1 MGARRSAY
9 VLAATFVGAG
19 VSHFTNPEF
28 YEPIVP
34 TPLKPYKRELVK
46 WSGVAELAC
55 AAGLVFPRT
64 RRAAGLASAV
74 LLVAVFPA
82 NIQQAVDGGRDD
94 VRGPAG
100 SAPAAWLRLP
110 LQIPLI
116 RMALRAR
123 KG

>member
-9 VLAATFVGAG
+9 VLAATFLGAG

-34 TPLKPYKRELVK
+34 APLQPYKRELVK
-46 WSGVAELAC
+46 WSGVAELVC
-55 AAGLVFPRT
+55 AAGLLLPRT
-64 RRAAGLASAV
+64 RRRAGTASAL

-94 VRGPAG
+94 IDGVGG
-100 SAPAAWLRLP
+100 SAGVAWLRLP